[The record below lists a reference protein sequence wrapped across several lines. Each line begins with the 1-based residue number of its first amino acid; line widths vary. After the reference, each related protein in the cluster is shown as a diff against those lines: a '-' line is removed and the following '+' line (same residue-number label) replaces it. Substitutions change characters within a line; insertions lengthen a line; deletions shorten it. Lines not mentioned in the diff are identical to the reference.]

1 MKNDGIRW
9 DPRED
14 WMLLNCMADGVTSW
28 KKMKEIFKDNGFDR
42 SHASI
47 RNRWQ
52 RIDKGGNARPTVTK
66 ARNRCKLCGE
76 LARGHVCFKKIMQYE
91 NSEKTFDLPESEE
104 DTDEV
109 VSSQFILERSFR
121 QWTTS
126 YIQTRFSTTN
136 QIAKEL
142 NMCPW

>member
-1 MKNDGIRW
+1 
-9 DPRED
+9 
-14 WMLLNCMADGVTSW
+14 
-28 KKMKEIFKDNGFDR
+28 
-42 SHASI
+42 
-47 RNRWQ
+47 
-52 RIDKGGNARPTVTK
+52 
-66 ARNRCKLCGE
+66 
-76 LARGHVCFKKIMQYE
+76 MQYE